1 MPMHNLCFGSCF
13 SAAKKN
19 SFEQMSDFVN
29 ELQALCKENIQWMV
43 MTDCGP
49 GAPFLRGEAE
59 RAGKH
64 QPGGDKAKGGFS
76 LCLNSMWGN

>member
-13 SAAKKN
+13 STAKN

-29 ELQALCKENIQWMV
+29 ELQALFKENIQWMV

-49 GAPFLRGEAE
+49 GAPLLRGESE
-59 RAGKH
+59 RAGNR
-64 QPGGDKAKGGFS
+64 QPGGDKAQGDF
-76 LCLNSMWGN
+76 LCLNSMRGNY